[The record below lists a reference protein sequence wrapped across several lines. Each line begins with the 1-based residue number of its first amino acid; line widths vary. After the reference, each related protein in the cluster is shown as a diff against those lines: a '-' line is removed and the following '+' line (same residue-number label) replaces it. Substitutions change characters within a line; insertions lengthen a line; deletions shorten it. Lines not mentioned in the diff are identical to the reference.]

1 MVTGGG
7 SGIGRASA
15 LALAAEGAIVTVAGR
30 TQDTLKE
37 MRRIEAAGGTA
48 RFVLTDI
55 SRGPDVDRAVDKAA
69 VISMTKST
77 ALEAAAH
84 GIRVNAV
91 APGLVETPVIAS
103 MDPDT
108 DPMKSIIAAH
118 PMGRIARAEKI
129 ADAVVRLSS
138 KRSSFVTGAVIP
150 VDGGYTV
157 P

>member
-1 MVTGGG
+1 M
-7 SGIGRASA
+7 
-15 LALAAEGAIVTVAGR
+15 TVADR
-30 TQDTLKE
+30 TQETLKE
-37 MRRIEAAGGTA
+37 TERRIEAAGGTA
-48 RFVLTDI
+48 RFVLADI
-55 SRGPDVDRAVDKAA
+55 SREPDVEGAVDKAA

-91 APGLVETPVIAS
+91 APGLIETPMIAS

-108 DPMKSIIAAH
+108 DPMKSINAAH
-118 PMGRIARAEKI
+118 PMGRIARVEEI
-129 ADAVVRLSS
+129 ADAVVWLSS